1 MIRLNIQ
8 EMARRKGITN
18 PYQLA
23 MKAECSTSKADRL
36 WNGGTEHPKLET
48 LDHLCAVLGC
58 KMWELITWSPNG
70 AHKAP
75 AAKRSKSQSDKTE
88 RKTKSSVRRK

>member
-70 AHKAP
+70 THKTP
-75 AAKRSKSQSDKTE
+75 AAKRRKSKSEKGE
-88 RKTKSSVRRK
+88 LTKPSARRR

>member
-23 MKAECSTSKADRL
+23 MKAECSTSKAARL
-36 WNGGTEHPKLET
+36 WNGGDEHPKLET
-48 LDHLCAVLGC
+48 LDHLCEVLGC
-58 KMWELITWSPNG
+58 KMWELVTWSPNG
-70 AHKAP
+70 AHRSP
-75 AAKRSKSQSDKTE
+75 ATKRSKKNGSKNAEPTSP
-88 RKTKSSVRRK
+88 SGRRR